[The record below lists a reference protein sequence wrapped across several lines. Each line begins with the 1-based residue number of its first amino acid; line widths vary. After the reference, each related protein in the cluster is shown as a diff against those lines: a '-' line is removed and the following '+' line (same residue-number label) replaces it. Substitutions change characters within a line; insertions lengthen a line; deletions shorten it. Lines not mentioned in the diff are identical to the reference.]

1 MHDDLFTPEVV
12 HDPYTYFSRLRE
24 EHPVHWNARDEA
36 WLITRYDDVV
46 WLTRHPELFS
56 SAVFT
61 PPSQAASSSVQQVF
75 ADMFIRRDR
84 PTHTAMRQV
93 VHRAFTPQAVERWRP
108 LVRSVMHTLLDEV
121 EAQGGLEV
129 LHEFAMPMTVAV
141 IAQLVGL
148 PHQDRHVLRALSET
162 LLTIS
167 RWRRAPGERDRIADV
182 LHELLA
188 SLTSLVDARRTQPTD
203 DLLSVLVRGEQHGT
217 LTRQEV
223 LANTVLLLA
232 AGHETTI
239 NLIGNGL
246 LAFLRHPE
254 QWAVFTQAPEQYAA
268 LATEECLRYDP
279 PVKSFTRM
287 AVVDVPLRN
296 KVIRQGERVRWVIA
310 AANRDPAKFAMP
322 DTFDMRREPNPHVAF
337 GSGIH
342 HCLGVSLARLE
353 GQESFTAFAQRFPAL
368 SLATDEVV
376 YQPSLA
382 FRTLTA
388 LPVSW

>member
-1 MHDDLFTPEVV
+1 MHDDLFAPEVV
-12 HDPYTYFSRLRE
+12 HDPYTYFGRLRE
-24 EHPVHWNARDEA
+24 EDPVHWNARDEA

-61 PPSQAASSSVQQVF
+61 PPSRAASSGVQQVF

-93 VHRAFTPQAVERWRP
+93 VHGAFTPQAVKRWRP
-108 LVRSVMHTLLDEV
+108 LVQSVIHALLDEV
-121 EAQGGLEV
+121 EAQRGMEV

-141 IAQLVGL
+141 IAQLLGL
-148 PHQDRHVLRALSET
+148 PHQERAVLQALSEA

-167 RWRRAPGERDRIADV
+167 RWRRAPGERDRISEV
-182 LHELLA
+182 LHEVLA
-188 SLTSLVDARRTQPTD
+188 SLTPLVDVRRTQPTD
-203 DLLSVLVRGEQHGT
+203 DLLSVLVQGERHGT

-223 LANTVLLLA
+223 LANTLLLLA

-246 LAFLRHPE
+246 LAFLRHPKE
-254 QWAVFTQAPEQYAA
+254 WTTFTQAPWQYAVR
-268 LATEECLRYDP
+268 ATEECLRYDP

-287 AVVDVPLRN
+287 AVADVPLRE

-310 AANRDPAKFAMP
+310 AANRDPAKFATP
-322 DTFDMRREPNPHVAF
+322 DTFDICREPNPHVAF

-342 HCLGVSLARLE
+342 HCLGASLARLE
-353 GQESFTAFAQRFPAL
+353 GQEAFTAFAQRFPSL
-368 SLATDEVV
+368 SLATDAVA

>member
-1 MHDDLFTPEVV
+1 MHDDLFAPEVV
-12 HDPYTYFSRLRE
+12 HDPYPYFGRLRE
-24 EHPVHWNARDEA
+24 EDPVHWNARDEA

-46 WLTRHPELFS
+46 WLIRHPELFS

-61 PPSQAASSSVQQVF
+61 PTPRAASSGVQQVF

-93 VHRAFTPQAVERWRP
+93 VHRAFTPQMVERWRP
-108 LVRSVMHTLLDEV
+108 LVQTVIHALLDEV
-121 EAQGGLEV
+121 EAQGGMEV
-129 LHEFAMPMTVAV
+129 LHEFAMPMTVSV
-141 IAQLVGL
+141 IAQLLGL
-148 PHQDRHVLRALSET
+148 LHRERPVLRALSEA

-167 RWRRAPGERDRIADV
+167 RWRRAPGERDRIAEV
-182 LHELLA
+182 LHEVLA
-188 SLTSLVDARRTQPTD
+188 FLTPLVDARRTQLTD
-203 DLLSVLVRGEQHGT
+203 DLLSVLVQGEQHGT
-217 LTRQEV
+217 LTHQEV

-254 QWAVFTQAPEQYAA
+254 EWARFTQAPEQYAVR
-268 LATEECLRYDP
+268 ATEECLRYDP

-287 AVVDVPLRN
+287 AVTDVPLRE

-310 AANRDPAKFAMP
+310 ASNRDPAQFVAP

-342 HCLGVSLARLE
+342 HCLGASLARLE
-353 GQESFTAFAQRFPAL
+353 GQEAFTAFAQRFPSL
-368 SLATDEVV
+368 ILATDAVA

>member
-1 MHDDLFTPEVV
+1 MHDDLFAPEIV
-12 HDPYTYFSRLRE
+12 HDPYTYFGRLRE
-24 EHPVHWNARDEA
+24 ENPVQWNARDEA

-61 PPSQAASSSVQQVF
+61 RVPREASPDIQEVF
-75 ADMFIRRDR
+75 SDMFIRRDR

-93 VHRAFTPQAVERWRP
+93 VHGTFTPRAVERWRP
-108 LVRSVMHTLLDEV
+108 LVQSVIHALLDKV
-121 EAQGGLEV
+121 EAQGGMEV
-129 LHEFAMPMTVAV
+129 LHEFAMPMTVSV
-141 IAQLVGL
+141 IAQLLGL
-148 PHQDRHVLRALSET
+148 PHRERSVLRALSEA

-167 RWRRAPGERDRIADV
+167 RWRRAPGERDRIAAV
-182 LHELLA
+182 LHEVLA
-188 SLTSLVDARRTQPTD
+188 SLTPLVDARRTQPTD

-223 LANTVLLLA
+223 VANTMLLLA

-254 QWAVFTQAPEQYAA
+254 QWALFTQAPGQYAGR
-268 LATEECLRYDP
+268 ATEECLRYDP

-287 AVVDVPLRN
+287 AVADVPLRD

-310 AANRDPAKFAMP
+310 AANRDPAKFATP

-342 HCLGVSLARLE
+342 HCLGASLARLE
-353 GQESFTAFAQRFPAL
+353 GQEAFTAFAQRFPAL
-368 SLATDEVV
+368 SLATDAVA